1 MPGKI
6 KTRKQLQV
14 LLKGLHARGKRIV
27 FTNGCFDLLHV
38 GHVRYLKKAKA
49 YGDLL
54 IVALNSDKSIHLI
67 KGPQRPINPEWARA
81 EVLAALDSVD
91 YVTLFDEPD
100 PQNLIATLLPDVLVK
115 GSDWPKNQVIGKEIV
130 EARGGKVITLPVVPH
145 VSTTRIIG
153 DIIKKYGKT
162 QTASGT
168 TSHRK
173 A

>member
-1 MPGKI
+1 MRDKI
-6 KTRKQLQV
+6 KTRKQLQT
-14 LLKGLHARGKRIV
+14 LIKGLRARGKRIV

-38 GHVRYLKKAKA
+38 GHVRYLKKAKTF
-49 YGDLL
+49 GDIL

-67 KGPQRPINPEWARA
+67 KGPQRPINPEKARA
-81 EVLAALDSVD
+81 EVLVALNSVD

-100 PQNLIATLLPDVLVK
+100 PQNIIAALLPDVLVK
-115 GSDWPKNQVIGKEIV
+115 GSDWSKNRVIGKDMV

-162 QTASGT
+162 QTDSGT